1 MENEAG
7 VSPDYLPMDPK
18 RLLERFHTALNT
30 RDIANLVHLLQVDFE
45 QFRIGQSQRNTVGI
59 EAARQEWERM
69 FTTFTNF
76 RADLLRQ
83 AIEGN
88 VIWSEWRFSGNRGS
102 GQGSDLRQEGVIILG
117 VEEGLIAWTRTYLV
131 DVAAEA

>member
-1 MENEAG
+1 MDNEAG
-7 VSPDYLPMDPK
+7 ISPDYLPMDPK

-30 RDIANLVHLLQVDFE
+30 RDITNLVHLLQVDFE

-69 FTTFTNF
+69 FTTFNDF
-76 RADLLRQ
+76 RADLVRQ

-88 VIWSEWRFSGNRGS
+88 VVWSEWRFSGSRGA
-102 GQGSDLRQEGVIILG
+102 GQGGDLRQEGVIILG

-131 DVAAEA
+131 DVAAEG